1 MLYILVALT
10 LLLTAAD
17 HWTTYL
23 CLRAPV
29 AGWQVTEG
37 NPIAGWLFQGMGL
50 VPGILLDSAVTLA
63 AIAFLLS
70 TALVPRPVKSGFFL
84 AVILWTGWA
93 VINNMSAIR
102 LMGISPLGGA

>member
-1 MLYILVALT
+1 MMQILVALT

-29 AGWQVTEG
+29 AGWQVSEA
-37 NPIAGWLFQGMGL
+37 NPIAGWLFESLGL
-50 VPGILLDSAVTLA
+50 VPGILLDSVVTLA

-70 TALVPRPVKSGFFL
+70 TGLIPRTAKSGFFL
-84 AVILWTGWA
+84 VVIAWTSWA
-93 VINNMSAIR
+93 VVNNVKAI
-102 LMGISPLGGA
+102 LVMGIPPLGGA

>member
-1 MLYILVALT
+1 MLHILVALT

-29 AGWQVTEG
+29 SGWQVTEA
-37 NPIAGWLFQGMGL
+37 NPIADWLFQGMGL
-50 VPGILLDSAVTLA
+50 VPGILLDSVVTLA

-70 TALVPRPVKSGFFL
+70 TALIPRAVKSGFFL
-84 AVILWTGWA
+84 AVIFWTGWA
-93 VINNMSAIR
+93 VINNVNAIL